1 MVKVALIELS
11 VENLVVR
18 EEEVHGGGR
27 KEELLLCI
35 PSPSASGKK
44 KEDYVKSLRWQDIDH
59 DAQVNMGSNKT
70 ALYKELQ

>member
-27 KEELLLCI
+27 KEELLSCI
-35 PSPSASGKK
+35 PSPSASSST
-44 KEDYVKSLRWQDIDH
+44 DVSTKS
-59 DAQVNMGSNKT
+59 SF
-70 ALYKELQ
+70 

>member
-1 MVKVALIELS
+1 MVKVALIELL

-35 PSPSASGKK
+35 PSPSAFLDLHLKPLKNG
-44 KEDYVKSLRWQDIDH
+44 
-59 DAQVNMGSNKT
+59 
-70 ALYKELQ
+70 

>member
-44 KEDYVKSLRWQDIDH
+44 RKIMLR
-59 DAQVNMGSNKT
+59 A
-70 ALYKELQ
+70 